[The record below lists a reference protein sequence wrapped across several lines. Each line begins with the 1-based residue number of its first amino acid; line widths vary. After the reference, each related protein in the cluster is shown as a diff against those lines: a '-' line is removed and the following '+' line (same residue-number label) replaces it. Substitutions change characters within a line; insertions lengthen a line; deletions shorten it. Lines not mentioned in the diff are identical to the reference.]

1 MLSILNNLARKIKTS
16 NERRTFQK
24 AEVFFK
30 LTFTLSFV
38 IQEVAYFALT
48 VIRTRYID
56 TLSSMTHIWLV
67 TLI

>member
-1 MLSILNNLARKIKTS
+1 MGSILNNLARKIKTS

-24 AEVFFK
+24 AEIFK

-48 VIRTRYID
+48 VIRARYID
-56 TLSSMTHIWLV
+56 TLPSMAHIWLV